1 MQFAEISNS
10 EKLFFKTF
18 VDYDNPSLIHKS
30 FYVRMFKNW
39 TFCGLFLVSLYN
51 EAKKFVDM

>member
-18 VDYDNPSLIHKS
+18 VDYDNPSLIPKS
-30 FYVRMFKNW
+30 FLCVN
-39 TFCGLFLVSLYN
+39 V
-51 EAKKFVDM
+51 

>member
-1 MQFAEISNS
+1 MVLFNVQFAEISNG

-18 VDYDNPSLIHKS
+18 VDYDNPSLIHES

-39 TFCGLFLVSLYN
+39 TFCGMF
-51 EAKKFVDM
+51 

>member
-18 VDYDNPSLIHKS
+18 VDYDNPSLIHIMWELGRLKELGIS
-30 FYVRMFKNW
+30 MWVILII
-39 TFCGLFLVSLYN
+39 C
-51 EAKKFVDM
+51 